1 MSKRIAVVGIGLMGS
16 SLARHLVAAGFP
28 VIVHDVDPAKVDELV
43 KLGAKKA
50 AAPGDIPGQVDVV
63 MLSLPNS
70 HVVDD
75 VLLLARSAVG
85 LLAEAPPTFPAE
97 KIEGAV
103 LADCCRWYEFEI
115 REFDD
120 SQERAEM
127 RAQVVHA
134 GWRRDFFGFNRAK
147 HAVVEAAIL
156 ATRVHLIPLPE
167 ILSEMDRLGLRAIDL
182 KRLWLHQANAG
193 MNRLIA
199 ERVLGHEA
207 SESESPTVLDTYAN
221 TSSAGSIIAFH
232 KHSQDF
238 KAGEKGLICSFGAG
252 YSAGTVFVEKAA

>member
-1 MSKRIAVVGIGLMGS
+1 MILEGIVTTRDSGGGVHVAPMG
-16 SLARHLVAAGFP
+16 P
-28 VIVHDVDPAKVDELV
+28 IVDESFS
-43 KLGAKKA
+43 KLRLRPFKTSQTYANLERTPFG
-50 AAPGDIPGQVDVV
+50 VF
-63 MLSLPNS
+63 

-134 GWRRDFFGFNRAK
+134 GRQRDFFGFNRAK

-167 ILSEMDRLGLRAIDL
+167 ILSEMDRLESAVSKTG
-182 KRLWLHQANAG
+182 G
-193 MNRLIA
+193 PA
-199 ERVLGHEA
+199 EAEAFALLERYVQEA
-207 SESESPTVLDTYAN
+207 SPGKD
-221 TSSAGSIIAFH
+221 
-232 KHSQDF
+232 Q
-238 KAGEKGLICSFGAG
+238 
-252 YSAGTVFVEKAA
+252 